1 MSDLDFIVAVDRIER
16 LPQLDPNRL
25 APFGFGAHDGYNA
38 IFETAQLAIRGQ
50 NGADQGNDALVASRT
65 NTRLQEIIDTA
76 IRTAA
81 ERARYA
87 VSEDPNV

>member
-1 MSDLDFIVAVDRIER
+1 MSDLEFEMAVDRATR

-25 APFGFGAHDGYNA
+25 APFSFGARDGFNA
-38 IFETAQLAIRGQ
+38 IFEIAQLAIRGQ
-50 NGADQGNDALVASRT
+50 NGEVNFNDALVASRA
-65 NTRLQEIIDTA
+65 NTRLHEIIDTA

-87 VSEDPNV
+87 VSEDPHV